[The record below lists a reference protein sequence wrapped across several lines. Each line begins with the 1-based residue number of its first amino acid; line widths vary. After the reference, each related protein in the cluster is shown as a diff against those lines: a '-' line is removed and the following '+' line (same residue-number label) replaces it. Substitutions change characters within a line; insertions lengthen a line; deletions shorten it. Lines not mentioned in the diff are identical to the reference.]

1 MATQERFTANENWQ
15 DVMDGGDQSAFR
27 AMVEPYMGRLIE
39 AARHDLDYYVNQG
52 YVQAQDFTPEEVVG
66 EALISAWDNRKSRPD
81 QMSLHGWLLGNL
93 YRTLR
98 LMAEEEHEHGD
109 DKAVAL
115 EEPIPPDEN
124 DSAVQEQFW
133 EWYQPDASLEYSDVI
148 PDREPVDIEVP
159 LYASPG
165 VLGLNPQSRHVLI
178 MHDEFEMPIS
188 EVASVLNQQIN
199 ETAALLQ
206 EARASLRERIGN
218 PPPVEV
224 FDAPAPP
231 EGSDQ

>member
-1 MATQERFTANENWQ
+1 MDRSWQ
-15 DVMDGGDQSAFR
+15 HVMDSGDQNAFR
-27 AMVEPYMGRLIE
+27 GLVQPHMERLIE
-39 AARHDLDYYVNQG
+39 AARHDLDYYVKQG
-52 YVQAQDFTPEEVVG
+52 YVQAQDFTPEEIVG
-66 EALISAWDNRKSRPD
+66 EALIHAWDQRKGRPD
-81 QMSLHGWLLGNL
+81 RMSLQGWLLGNL
-93 YRTLR
+93 YRTIN
-98 LMAEEEHEHGD
+98 LMVEREHEYGD
-109 DKAVAL
+109 DKAISL

-133 EWYQPDASLEYSDVI
+133 EWYQPDETLEYSDVI
-148 PDREPVDIEVP
+148 PENEPVDIEVP
-159 LYASPG
+159 LYASREAFE
-165 VLGLNPQSRHVLI
+165 LNPNTRHVLI

-206 EARASLRERIGN
+206 EARANLRERIGS
-218 PPPVEV
+218 PPPIEE